1 MEYGKKVNHEL
12 PSLSPVSIFSK
23 DITYDECSKM
33 KRDAGLKAVF
43 LEKDCFRRSE
53 FPYHWLSAVQKR

>member
-1 MEYGKKVNHEL
+1 
-12 PSLSPVSIFSK
+12 
-23 DITYDECSKM
+23 M

-53 FPYHWLSAVQKR
+53 FPYHWLSAIQKRKEELLSYILKFEPTQYVGLSRSVS